1 MGKIA
6 FFVDYMG
13 GLFFS
18 FPENVEV
25 GFAVSG
31 ETFEDLV
38 KNTEASLPEQIELMK
53 EFDTPVPPEF
63 YGYLNLAWHMSERAE
78 FLLD

>member
-53 EFDTPVPPEF
+53 ELGTPVPPEF
-63 YGYLNLAWHMSERAE
+63 YGHLNLAWHMSERAE